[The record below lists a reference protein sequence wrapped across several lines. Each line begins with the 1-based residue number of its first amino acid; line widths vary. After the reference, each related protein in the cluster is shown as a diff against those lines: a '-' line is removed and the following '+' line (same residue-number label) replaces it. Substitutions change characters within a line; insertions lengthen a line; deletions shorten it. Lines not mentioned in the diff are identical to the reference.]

1 MSRPEQPADRYPVMP
16 PQSESAG
23 DAPDLRAYLSPIW
36 RWKWVIVAITILAAG
51 VTYALTVHE
60 AKTYTSTARL
70 LVQNADPAASVASSV
85 TAGQTLNTPTPQAL
99 ANVATQI
106 TGQVNTASVY
116 HLLGG
121 ATGSAGTVAATPEST
136 STVIDVSASSHSP
149 ALAARLANTYV
160 SAFLASQSQSVSAAA
175 TSDVTAARATLAAL
189 PGGPA
194 TAAQRDALLTQIAQ
208 YNTIA
213 RNPLPG
219 AQVVDPAVAP
229 TAPSAPKPARNAI
242 LAAVVGLLL
251 GIGLAFLLDL
261 ADRRLVRV
269 STVESLYGRSVVAV
283 LPHMGNNPS
292 TPAAGSF
299 LTPLEFIEVMR
310 SLRVNVRL
318 AMSGQPLK
326 SVLVTS
332 ALPGEGKSTVV
343 RDLAFAHADAGER
356 VLVIDCDLRRPS
368 VSRMFGIEPAL
379 GLTHV
384 LRREVDPAATAVTVF
399 RTNPASSNGSSHHA
413 MATGDPRMLGSIDV
427 IAHGE
432 RVDSPGALLSSD
444 VMKELL
450 TVTTAQ
456 YDVVIL
462 DTSPILTVSD
472 AVPLLDQVGAVL
484 FLARL
489 GVTTREA
496 AERLTEL
503 GRRVPAM
510 NLVGIVVNDMRGS
523 YVDEGYGYYSKYGY
537 AYGNPEAAPAAQAAQ
552 VYAPLAAEAAPSVA
566 APASPPPSREP
577 AEAQPPPSP
586 FTPAL
591 PYDPATPYDAGR

>member
-1 MSRPEQPADRYPVMP
+1 MSRPEQPAGHYPAMP
-16 PQSESAG
+16 PQSEPAA
-23 DAPDLRAYLSPIW
+23 DAPDLRAYLAPIW
-36 RWKWVIVAITILAAG
+36 RWKWVIVAITILAGGA
-51 VTYALTVHE
+51 TYALTVHQ

-85 TAGQTLNTPTPQAL
+85 TTGQGLNAPTPEAL

-106 TGQVNTASVY
+106 TGQVNTAGVY
-116 HLLGG
+116 RQLGG
-121 ATGSAGTVAATPEST
+121 ATGSAGAVAATPEST
-136 STVIDVSASSHSP
+136 SSVIDVSASSHS
-149 ALAARLANTYV
+149 AGLAARLANTYV
-160 SAFLASQSQSVSAAA
+160 SVFLASQSQSVSAAA
-175 TSDVTAARATLAAL
+175 ASDVTAARATLAAL
-189 PGGPA
+189 PGGPD
-194 TAAQRDALLTQIAQ
+194 TTAQRDALLTQIAQ

-219 AQVVDPAVAP
+219 AQVVDAAVAP
-229 TAPSAPKPARNAI
+229 TAPSAPKPVRNAI
-242 LAAVVGLLL
+242 LAAVIGLLL

-283 LPHMGNNPS
+283 LPHMAAS
-292 TPAAGSF
+292 ATPAASSF
-299 LTPLEFIEVMR
+299 LTPPEFIEVMR

-368 VSRMFGIEPAL
+368 VASMFGIEPAL

-384 LRREVDPAATAVTVF
+384 LRREVEPAATAVTVF

-413 MATGDPRMLGSIDV
+413 MATGDPRMHGSIDV

-432 RVDSPGALLSSD
+432 RVESPGALLASSAMTD
-444 VMKELL
+444 LL
-450 TVTTAQ
+450 ALTMAQ

-472 AVPLLDQVGAVL
+472 AVPLLDKVGAVL

-537 AYGNPEAAPAAQAAQ
+537 AYGNPDAAPAAQAAQ
-552 VYAPLAAEAAPSVA
+552 VYAPLAAQGPPTPGSAT
-566 APASPPPSREP
+566 PPPAPNEP
-577 AEAQPPPSP
+577 AEAQSTAMP
-586 FTPAL
+586 FAPAL